1 MLTGKQQQLLL
12 YINKHLTQNGV
23 APSFEEMKRAV
34 NLKSKSGIHRLITS
48 LEERGFIK
56 RLKHKARAMAITKSL
71 GFDKDNTNETN
82 KSIINYDDDLNKET
96 KEPIKTIKINSSLI
110 IGEGATI
117 KGVLIE
123 ENEITVKGAVDGDI
137 QCKNLIVGKTGSIKG
152 KIKADTLYVEGSIEG
167 EINVKE
173 LLKLMSSSYVS
184 GKMSYGSLQINEGGK
199 LLGELEF
206 KDKNIIQEEFKD
218 WKTI

>member
-1 MLTGKQQQLLL
+1 MSLL
-12 YINKHLTQNGV
+12 K
-23 APSFEEMKRAV
+23 
-34 NLKSKSGIHRLITS
+34 LKSKTEPLHS
-48 LEERGFIK
+48 
-56 RLKHKARAMAITKSL
+56 
-71 GFDKDNTNETN
+71 N
-82 KSIINYDDDLNKET
+82 KKIINYDENLNLEI

-117 KGVLIE
+117 KGEIIE
-123 ENEITVKGAVDGDI
+123 ENEITVNGSVDGDI

>member
-1 MLTGKQQQLLL
+1 MSLL
-12 YINKHLTQNGV
+12 K
-23 APSFEEMKRAV
+23 
-34 NLKSKSGIHRLITS
+34 LKSKTEPLY
-48 LEERGFIK
+48 
-56 RLKHKARAMAITKSL
+56 
-71 GFDKDNTNETN
+71 TN
-82 KSIINYDDDLNKET
+82 KSIVNYNDDLNKEIQ
-96 KEPIKTIKINSSLI
+96 EPIKTIKINSSLI

-117 KGVLIE
+117 KGEIVE
-123 ENEITVKGAVDGDI
+123 ENEITVNGSVDGDI

>member
-1 MLTGKQQQLLL
+1 MSLLKLKTKKEPL
-12 YINKHLTQNGV
+12 Y
-23 APSFEEMKRAV
+23 
-34 NLKSKSGIHRLITS
+34 
-48 LEERGFIK
+48 
-56 RLKHKARAMAITKSL
+56 
-71 GFDKDNTNETN
+71 TN
-82 KSIINYDDDLNKET
+82 KSIINYDDDLNKEI

-117 KGVLIE
+117 KGEIVE
-123 ENEITVKGAVDGDI
+123 ENEITVNGSVDGDI

-199 LLGELEF
+199 LLGEIEF

>member
-1 MLTGKQQQLLL
+1 MSLL
-12 YINKHLTQNGV
+12 K
-23 APSFEEMKRAV
+23 
-34 NLKSKSGIHRLITS
+34 LKSKTEPLHS
-48 LEERGFIK
+48 
-56 RLKHKARAMAITKSL
+56 
-71 GFDKDNTNETN
+71 N
-82 KSIINYDDDLNKET
+82 KSIINYDDDLNKEI
-96 KEPIKTIKINSSLI
+96 KEPIKTIKTNSSLI

-117 KGVLIE
+117 KGEIIE
-123 ENEITVKGAVDGDI
+123 ENEITVNGSVDGDI

-218 WKTI
+218 WKSI

>member
-1 MLTGKQQQLLL
+1 MSLL
-12 YINKHLTQNGV
+12 K
-23 APSFEEMKRAV
+23 
-34 NLKSKSGIHRLITS
+34 LKSKTEPLY
-48 LEERGFIK
+48 
-56 RLKHKARAMAITKSL
+56 
-71 GFDKDNTNETN
+71 TN

-117 KGVLIE
+117 KGEIIE
-123 ENEITVKGAVDGDI
+123 ENEITVNGSVDGDI

>member
-1 MLTGKQQQLLL
+1 MSLL
-12 YINKHLTQNGV
+12 K
-23 APSFEEMKRAV
+23 
-34 NLKSKSGIHRLITS
+34 LKSKTEPLY
-48 LEERGFIK
+48 
-56 RLKHKARAMAITKSL
+56 
-71 GFDKDNTNETN
+71 TN

-117 KGVLIE
+117 KGEIIE
-123 ENEITVKGAVDGDI
+123 ENEITVNGSVDGDI

-184 GKMSYGSLQINEGGK
+184 GKISYGSLEINEGGK

-206 KDKNIIQEEFKD
+206 KDKNIIQEEFKE

>member
-1 MLTGKQQQLLL
+1 MSLL
-12 YINKHLTQNGV
+12 K
-23 APSFEEMKRAV
+23 
-34 NLKSKSGIHRLITS
+34 LKSKTEPLHS
-48 LEERGFIK
+48 
-56 RLKHKARAMAITKSL
+56 
-71 GFDKDNTNETN
+71 N
-82 KSIINYDDDLNKET
+82 KSIINSDDYLNKEI

-117 KGVLIE
+117 KGEIIE
-123 ENEITVKGAVDGDI
+123 ENEITVNGSVDGDI

-199 LLGELEF
+199 LLCELE
-206 KDKNIIQEEFKD
+206 KKNKNIIQEEFKD
-218 WKTI
+218 WKTL

>member
-1 MLTGKQQQLLL
+1 MSLL
-12 YINKHLTQNGV
+12 K
-23 APSFEEMKRAV
+23 
-34 NLKSKSGIHRLITS
+34 LKSKTEPLHS
-48 LEERGFIK
+48 
-56 RLKHKARAMAITKSL
+56 
-71 GFDKDNTNETN
+71 N
-82 KSIINYDDDLNKET
+82 KSIINFDDDLNEEI

-117 KGVLIE
+117 KGEIVE
-123 ENEITVKGAVDGDI
+123 ENEITVNGSVDGDI

>member
-1 MLTGKQQQLLL
+1 MSLLKLKTKTEPL
-12 YINKHLTQNGV
+12 Y
-23 APSFEEMKRAV
+23 
-34 NLKSKSGIHRLITS
+34 
-48 LEERGFIK
+48 
-56 RLKHKARAMAITKSL
+56 
-71 GFDKDNTNETN
+71 TN

-117 KGVLIE
+117 KGEIIE
-123 ENEITVKGAVDGDI
+123 ENEITVNGSVDGDI

>member
-1 MLTGKQQQLLL
+1 MSLL
-12 YINKHLTQNGV
+12 K
-23 APSFEEMKRAV
+23 
-34 NLKSKSGIHRLITS
+34 LKSKTEPLHS
-48 LEERGFIK
+48 
-56 RLKHKARAMAITKSL
+56 
-71 GFDKDNTNETN
+71 N
-82 KSIINYDDDLNKET
+82 KSIINYDDDLNKEI

-117 KGVLIE
+117 KGEIIE
-123 ENEITVKGAVDGDI
+123 ENEITVNGSVDGDI
-137 QCKNLIVGKTGSIKG
+137 QCKNLIVGNTGSIKG

-206 KDKNIIQEEFKD
+206 KDKNIMQEEFKD
-218 WKTI
+218 WKTIW

>member
-1 MLTGKQQQLLL
+1 MSLL
-12 YINKHLTQNGV
+12 K
-23 APSFEEMKRAV
+23 
-34 NLKSKSGIHRLITS
+34 LKSKTEPLY
-48 LEERGFIK
+48 
-56 RLKHKARAMAITKSL
+56 
-71 GFDKDNTNETN
+71 TN
-82 KSIINYDDDLNKET
+82 KSIINYDDDLNKEI
-96 KEPIKTIKINSSLI
+96 KEHTKTIKINSSLI

-117 KGVLIE
+117 KGEIIE
-123 ENEITVKGAVDGDI
+123 ENEITVNGSVDGDI

-206 KDKNIIQEEFKD
+206 KDKNIMQEEFKD